1 MKNYLNFESEVKEL
15 EAQLDTLKDPYNKE
29 GISDFIKKIQ
39 DQLDLEVI
47 ATGGTFQH
55 LKKNGINVMN
65 LSSITDFPEIL
76 GGRVKSLH
84 PNIYG
89 GILFNRKI
97 KDHYD
102 EINNLGINEID
113 MVICNLYPFSDVI
126 SKDNFLHDEAIENI
140 DIGGSAMI
148 RAAAK
153 NYSDVLVITDPS
165 DYSLILNNLKC
176 LFL

>member
-1 MKNYLNFESEVKEL
+1 MRALVSV
-15 EAQLDTLKDPYNKE
+15 YNKE

-39 DQLDLEVI
+39 DELDLEVI

-55 LKKNGINVMN
+55 LKKNGIKVIN

-76 GGRVKSLH
+76 DGRVKSLH

-126 SKDNFLHDEAIENI
+126 LKDNFLHDEAIENI
-140 DIGGSAMI
+140 DIGWPAMI

-153 NYSDVLVITDPS
+153 NYSNVLVITDPN
-165 DYSLILNNLKC
+165 DYGLISNKIINI
-176 LFL
+176 